1 MNIFNL
7 LPFTALSLD
16 LIFGQK
22 MTIATFYRVM
32 FFTDIAFWATQCTDE
47 LRLPAISAIAPRQS
61 VRLSVFSLFDGLAI
75 RLFDG
80 FELLGCCVTRYV
92 GGATELC
99 KTVMWDMRDTAR
111 RWSKFAET

>member
-7 LPFTALSLD
+7 LPFTAPSLD

-61 VRLSVFSLFDGLAI
+61 VRSRFSPRPAPDMN
-75 RLFDG
+75 RPG
-80 FELLGCCVTRYV
+80 FA
-92 GGATELC
+92 GGPN
-99 KTVMWDMRDTAR
+99 
-111 RWSKFAET
+111 S